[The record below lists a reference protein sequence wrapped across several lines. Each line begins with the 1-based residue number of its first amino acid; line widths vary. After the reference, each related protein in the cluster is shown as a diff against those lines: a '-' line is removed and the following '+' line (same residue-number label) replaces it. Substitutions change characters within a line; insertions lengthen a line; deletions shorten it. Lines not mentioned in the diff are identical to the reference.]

1 MQNRPSGV
9 YVTYDIHDSRLVD
22 KSNFSRDAFPSGE
35 KIFLGLSRA
44 IRESFKIQREETSET
59 AVAGHVRSS

>member
-1 MQNRPSGV
+1 MQSLSSV

-35 KIFLGLSRA
+35 KIFSVGRELSGK
-44 IRESFKIQREETSET
+44 FKIQRKETLEQI
-59 AVAGHVRSS
+59 AVAKRVRSS